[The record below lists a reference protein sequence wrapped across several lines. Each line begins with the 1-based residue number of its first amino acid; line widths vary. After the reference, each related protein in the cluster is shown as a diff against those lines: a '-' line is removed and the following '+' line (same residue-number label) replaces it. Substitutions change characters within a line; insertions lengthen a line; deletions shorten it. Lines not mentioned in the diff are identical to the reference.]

1 MRRLYPKPIADN
13 HLALSVTDLNK
24 SKLLSEGNHFQWAW
38 LKKQLPLATITLLVR
53 NGSIIIT
60 GNTISAVTVRLT
72 QTDCNYG
79 GTRPWFI
86 CPNPMCKR
94 RVEKLFLVK
103 SILRCRHCHNLTYM
117 SCRMSRNDLMQL
129 LIHSRRIKRRLF
141 SKGLV
146 DSVNWFVSRPKGM
159 HSSTY
164 LRLRKEF
171 IRSET
176 CLSRAFRYQVDT
188 IQKTIN
194 QGKA

>member
-1 MRRLYPKPIADN
+1 MRQLYPKPVADSY
-13 HLALSVTDLNK
+13 LALSVTDLNK
-24 SKLLSEGNHFQWAW
+24 SKHLSEGNQFQWAW
-38 LKKQLPLATITLLVR
+38 LKKRLPLVTISLLVR

-60 GNTISAVTVRLT
+60 GNTIITATVRLT
-72 QTDCNYG
+72 QTSCNFG

-103 SILRCRHCHNLTYM
+103 SIFRCRHCHKLTYM
-117 SCRMSRNDLMQL
+117 SCRVSRNHLMQL
-129 LIHSRRIKRRLF
+129 LLHSRRIKRRLF

-146 DSVNWFVSRPKGM
+146 DTESWFASRPKGM

-176 CLSRAFRYQVDT
+176 YLSRAFRFQVDS
-188 IQKTIN
+188 IQKTIS
-194 QGKA
+194 QGKS